1 MKIRVKK
8 VFLDKIDN
16 QTWHEVGKEIDNFDD
31 ERCQDLIS
39 RGLAEEIVKEDKKK
53 AAEEVVKNDEA
64 SSKDEVTQKD
74 ENTSKN
80 TENEA
85 SSKDEEKSDS
95 KNK

>member
-16 QTWHEVGKEIDNFDD
+16 KTWHEVGKEIDNFDD

-39 RGLAEEIVKEDKKK
+39 RGLAEEIVEEDKKK
-53 AAEEVVKNDEA
+53 PAEEVVKNDEA
-64 SSKDEVTQKD
+64 T
-74 ENTSKN
+74 
-80 TENEA
+80 
-85 SSKDEEKSDS
+85 SKDEEKSDS